1 MPNSCSV
8 IKKKMNTNKCFFRK
22 ERFKDKRAVSP
33 VIGEILMVAIVVVL
47 AVGIAA
53 FVSRIG
59 TSARAPQACLYIVSA
74 DKSDNKVVI
83 ENQGGLDGIV
93 FSETKCVWTPDV
105 GTSGTT
111 EDGGTLVKDAGS
123 AELGSTTVF
132 ESGEFANLE
141 KSVTLT
147 VGNTA
152 KLVIIH
158 VPSGKLISRGTITV
172 VA

>member
-1 MPNSCSV
+1 
-8 IKKKMNTNKCFFRK
+8 MNTNKPFFRK
-22 ERFKDKRAVSP
+22 EMFKNKRAVSP

-53 FVSRIG
+53 FVSGIG
-59 TSARAPQACLYIVSA
+59 TPARAPQACLYIVSA
-74 DKSDNKVVI
+74 DNSNNKVVI
-83 ENQGGLDGIV
+83 ENQGGIGEIV
-93 FSETKCVWTPDV
+93 FGETKCVWTPDV

-111 EDGGTLVKDAGS
+111 EDGGTLVMDAG
-123 AELGSTTVF
+123 ATELGSATVF
-132 ESGEFANLE
+132 EPGEFANLQNA
-141 KSVTLT
+141 VTLT

-158 VPSGKLISRGTITV
+158 VPSGKQIFSRTVTV